1 MSEHV
6 QSPTSHAR
14 RGRAALDGSPEQ
26 AEAQLALQGLEEIE
40 PQLAPRRVYEGDR
53 DPASL
58 LAHLGHD
65 AFRPG
70 QREAVEAALAGRD
83 SLVVMPTGGGKSLCY
98 QLPGLASA
106 DLTIV
111 VSPLIALMADQ
122 WRRLVASGPSRPR

>member
-14 RGRAALDGSPEQ
+14 RGAAALDRSAEQ
-26 AEAQLALQGLEEIE
+26 AEAQLALQGIEEIE
-40 PQLAPRRVYEGDR
+40 PKIAPRRVYEGDR

-65 AFRPG
+65 AFRHG
-70 QREAVEAALAGRD
+70 QLEAVEAALAGRD

-98 QLPGLASA
+98 QLPALASC
-106 DLTIV
+106 LLYT
-111 VSPLIALMADQ
+111 SP
-122 WRRLVASGPSRPR
+122 SPRDRS